1 MTAEQARVL
10 GDLLS
15 KLEWSYTPKPG
26 DDVKF
31 IQGEKL
37 PESVKKLLTQ
47 AHTSEMKLAT
57 EAMKLM
63 KKVEEGGSIYKGLK
77 KGYTEAQQH
86 ITDLKHISDFK
97 ELPNSDTPLTQVS
110 FNEAMAKIAKH
121 AESFNETVESAKG
134 HVRAK
139 SN

>member
-1 MTAEQARVL
+1 MEQARIL

-15 KLEWSYTPKPG
+15 KLEWSYKPKAG
-26 DDVKF
+26 DDAKF

-37 PESVKKLLTQ
+37 PDSVKKLLTE
-47 AHTSEMKLAT
+47 AHASEMKLAS

-63 KKVEEGGSIYKGLK
+63 KKVEEGGQVYKGLK

-86 ITDLKHISDFK
+86 IHDLKHISDFK
-97 ELPNSDTPLTQVS
+97 ELPSSDTPLTQHS

-121 AESFNETVESAKG
+121 AESFNEIVESAKG

-139 SN
+139 NN